1 MAQLGRW
8 GELMRQVVRAPNGA
22 TAFGQIFRY
31 IYEVDETIGAE
42 ELRRLVARE
51 VGKDVEEAIVTTADM
66 LRAEGRREG
75 RNEGQR
81 AMLLKL
87 LSKRFGALPE
97 DAVARMNAA
106 GPAELEAWFDRGLTA
121 ASLSAVLGDG

>member
-1 MAQLGRW
+1 MWQ
-8 GELMRQVVRAPNGA
+8 
-22 TAFGQIFRY
+22 
-31 IYEVDETIGAE
+31 VDETIGAE

-66 LRAEGRREG
+66 LRAEGRSEGLREG
-75 RNEGQR
+75 RSEGLREGQR

-97 DAVARMNAA
+97 DAVARVNAA
-106 GPAELEAWFDRGLTA
+106 GPAELDAWFDRLLTA
-121 ASLSAVLGDG
+121 ASLAEVLGDG

>member
-22 TAFGQIFRY
+22 TTFGQIFRY

-51 VGKDVEEAIVTTADM
+51 VGKDVEEAIVTTADV
-66 LRAEGRREG
+66 LRAEG

-97 DAVARMNAA
+97 DAVARVNAA
-106 GPAELEAWFDRGLTA
+106 GPADLDAWFDRGLTA
-121 ASLSAVLGDG
+121 ASLAEVLGDC